1 MNVPRIDLPRV
12 VIVGAG
18 FAGLQFAK
26 NINSKYYQVVL
37 LDKNNYHTFQPLLY
51 QVATSGLEPDSIAYP
66 IRKVFANKKNFHFR
80 MTKVESIDYTLKSIE
95 TSEGALT
102 YDYIVVATGA
112 DTNFFGMNDVESN
125 AFPMKSLLES
135 LNLRSKILENFEQAL
150 YISDLEERKKL
161 MSFAIVGGGPTGVEL
176 AGALSE
182 LKRKILPKDYP
193 DLDLRDMQ
201 IHLIEAGPR
210 ILAGMSEESSQKS
223 TDFLRQLG
231 VNVWLDTGVKT
242 YDGETVETNTDLT
255 IISKNLIWS
264 AGVKGDLPKTAS
276 ELKIG
281 RGNRIVVNEFCEIL
295 GFNNAYSL
303 GDMAQIESSDNPIG
317 HPMMASVA
325 MQQGTYLGKSFN
337 KKIKKK
343 SIKPFVYK
351 DKGVMATIGRNKAVA
366 EIAKFKFKGVFAWLV
381 WMFVHL
387 MLLVGFRNRVVVFIN
402 WVWNY
407 VKFNNGHRLIIRK
420 STLTKEVPEETL
432 VS

>member
-1 MNVPRIDLPRV
+1 
-12 VIVGAG
+12 
-18 FAGLQFAK
+18 
-26 NINSKYYQVVL
+26 
-37 LDKNNYHTFQPLLY
+37 
-51 QVATSGLEPDSIAYP
+51 
-66 IRKVFANKKNFHFR
+66 
-80 MTKVESIDYTLKSIE
+80 
-95 TSEGALT
+95 
-102 YDYIVVATGA
+102 
-112 DTNFFGMNDVESN
+112 
-125 AFPMKSLLES
+125 
-135 LNLRSKILENFEQAL
+135 
-150 YISDLEERKKL
+150 

-210 ILAGMSEESSQKS
+210 ILAGMSKESSQKS

-242 YDGETVETNTDLT
+242 YNGETVETNTDLT

-264 AGVKGDLPKTAS
+264 AGVKGDLPKTS
-276 ELKIG
+276 NELKIG

-295 GFNNAYSL
+295 GLNNAYSL
-303 GDMAQIESSDNPIG
+303 GDMAQIESEDNPIG

-343 SIKPFVYK
+343 PVKPFVYK

-420 STLTKEVPEETL
+420 SQKTALTKETKEDTL